1 MTDSVYAEI
10 LKPINTCGL
19 TGIERVIK
27 SERLGDYRIT
37 LLCDNFK
44 QYRVTCKDVESKQ
57 IVSSILFCNSRII
70 RFKFTVPTHRNKQLT
85 RQLFGYAQ
93 VITRKTFYHSDNLT
107 LAGKA
112 SNAL

>member
-27 SERLGDYRIT
+27 SERLDDYRIT

-44 QYRVTCKDVESKQ
+44 QYRVTCKDVESNR
-57 IVSSILFCNSRII
+57 IVSSILFCNNRII

>member
-1 MTDSVYAEI
+1 MSNSVYAEI

-27 SERLGDYRIT
+27 SERLGCYRIT

-44 QYRVTCKDVESKQ
+44 QYRITCKELESNT
-57 IVSSILFCNSRII
+57 IVSAVLFDNARII

-93 VITRKTFYHSDNLT
+93 LITRKTFYHSDNLT
-107 LAGKA
+107 VSGKA
-112 SNAL
+112 SNAM

>member
-1 MTDSVYAEI
+1 MSNSVYAEI

-19 TGIERVIK
+19 TGIEKVIK
-27 SERLGDYRIT
+27 SERLGHYRIT
-37 LLCDNFK
+37 LLRDNFK
-44 QYRVTCKDVESKQ
+44 QYRVTCQDVESKQ

-70 RFKFTVPTHRNKQLT
+70 RFKFTVPAHRNKQLT

-93 VITRKTFYHSDNLT
+93 VITRKSFYHSDNLT